1 MFKDKGIQNC
11 YFMEIYLGIFS
22 ALFSVVN
29 PLGAVPIF
37 VSLTEGS
44 SFKELRVQSLKIGL
58 FIIII
63 LLLFF
68 FSGNLILQFFGI
80 QLEHVRI
87 AGGLLISISAM
98 NLVGKDAYKGKF
110 IAKEVKEESMVRD
123 DITFAPMTMPMLAGP
138 GAIALMISKN
148 SDAQIQSIFG
158 SLTMIIAVVSVALI
172 TAIILMFSNRLNR
185 FLGKA
190 GMSALSRMMGFI
202 VLSIGISMIF
212 SGLTPL
218 LK

>member
-1 MFKDKGIQNC
+1 
-11 YFMEIYLGIFS
+11 MEIYLGMLS

-37 VSLTEGS
+37 VSLTEGA
-44 SFKELRVQSLKIGL
+44 SFLELRKQSLKIGFFMVL
-58 FIIII
+58 I
-63 LLLFF
+63 LLVFF
-68 FSGNLILQFFGI
+68 FSGNVILQFFGI

-98 NLVGKDAYKGKF
+98 NLVGKEAFKGKF
-110 IAKEVKEESMVRD
+110 IAKEVEEESMERS
-123 DITFAPMTMPMLAGP
+123 DITFTPMTMPMLAGP
-138 GAIALMISKN
+138 GAIALMISLN
-148 SDAQIQSIFG
+148 GREEYHGVFG
-158 SLTMIIAVVSVALI
+158 SVNMVLAVLSVAVL
-172 TAIILMFSNRLNR
+172 TAVILMFSSRLNK

-190 GMSALSRMMGFI
+190 GMSALSKMMGFI

-212 SGLTPL
+212 SGLIPL